1 MDYDKGKDKAFVAN
15 SLYIHDILSW
25 NKTQGTY
32 LAIAIVLI
40 WPSQGAYL
48 AIAVVLPFYTQLMQ

>member
-15 SLYIHDILSW
+15 SLNIHDILSW
-25 NKTQGTY
+25 NKT
-32 LAIAIVLI
+32 
-40 WPSQGAYL
+40 QGAYL